1 MANLAIYDKNFG
13 DEDRKITSLYLW
25 DYIYRKNLSM
35 RIGIIFGYLVVIGL
49 YYSYKL
55 FIKNADLFSL
65 FTKSELIKMGI
76 ILLVLLAVYS
86 VIGIFIH
93 KKRYMEAET
102 RMEIYEK
109 MISKLNG
116 IETNADDS
124 RLDIAKNARSQGMR
138 RIHDDMDKKHGKERE
153 SLRETDGGRN
163 KSHGETHSKHEN
175 VPKET
180 SGRVDAG
187 SKLRRTESHE
197 EAVPA
202 RRNDFHAQGGNAP
215 LNNRGLQKA
224 SSPDLKNIKNSD
236 SAASGRFEPL
246 KNNSHTNT
254 HPPKTSGGTTAGA
267 ADTGRGPKSG

>member
-1 MANLAIYDKNFG
+1 
-13 DEDRKITSLYLW
+13 
-25 DYIYRKNLSM
+25 
-35 RIGIIFGYLVVIGL
+35 
-49 YYSYKL
+49 
-55 FIKNADLFSL
+55 
-65 FTKSELIKMGI
+65 
-76 ILLVLLAVYS
+76 
-86 VIGIFIH
+86 
-93 KKRYMEAET
+93 MEAET

-138 RIHDDMDKKHGKERE
+138 RIHDDMDKKHGKEPAKAFGKQ
-153 SLRETDGGRN
+153 TAGGN
-163 KSHGETHSKHEN
+163 KYHGETHSKHEN

-187 SKLRRTESHE
+187 SKLRRTESHK

-246 KNNSHTNT
+246 KNNSHTKY
-254 HPPKTSGGTTAGA
+254 PS
-267 ADTGRGPKSG
+267 S